1 MYPDHQPF
9 DACLPRV
16 EKAVRITGLYDAQV
30 FTRRWI
36 IRDKDPELKAL
47 MRSLDNAR
55 GAEMA
60 ARALLDFRRA
70 LIARGLLARGGR
82 V

>member
-1 MYPDHQPF
+1 MYPEHRQF
-9 DACLPRV
+9 HACLPRV
-16 EKAVRITGLYDAQV
+16 EKAVRITGLHDAQV

-47 MRSLDNAR
+47 MRSLDRAR

-60 ARALLDFRRA
+60 ERALLDFKGA
-70 LIARGLLARGGR
+70 LASRGLLVSQSR
-82 V
+82 

>member
-1 MYPDHQPF
+1 MYADHRHF
-9 DACLPRV
+9 DALLPQLA
-16 EKAVRITGLYDAQV
+16 KSVRIAGLYDAQV

-47 MRSLDNAR
+47 MRSLDRAR

-60 ARALLDFRRA
+60 ERALLDFKGA
-70 LIARGLLARGGR
+70 LASRGLLVSQSR
-82 V
+82 

>member
-1 MYPDHQPF
+1 MYPDHLHF
-9 DACLPRV
+9 DASLPQLG
-16 EKAVRITGLYDAQV
+16 KAVRITGLYDAQV

-47 MRSLDNAR
+47 MRCLDKAR

-60 ARALLDFRRA
+60 ARALLEFKSA
-70 LIARGLLARGGR
+70 LAARGLLARSDSA
-82 V
+82 